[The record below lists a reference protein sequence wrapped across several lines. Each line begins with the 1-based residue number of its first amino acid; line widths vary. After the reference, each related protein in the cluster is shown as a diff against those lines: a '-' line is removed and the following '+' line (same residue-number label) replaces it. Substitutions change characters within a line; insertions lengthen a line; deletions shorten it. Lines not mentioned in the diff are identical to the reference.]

1 MITYIF
7 NCARLSLLLF
17 LLCFAFTAT
26 AQTDSSFIQRI
37 PADTSTEKLSMDA
50 VYDRP
55 FLTAG
60 KFPVALGGYLEA
72 NTEYAA
78 TDGVSDGLS
87 FQFRR
92 MSLFF
97 SSTIGQ
103 RIKFLA
109 ELEFED
115 GTKEINLEYASLD
128 VEFHPL
134 FNLRGGIILNP
145 IGTFN
150 QNHDGPKWEFID
162 RPISSRTILP
172 ATLSTAG
179 FGFHGKHFVENWVL
193 GYEAYL
199 SNGFDDQVISN
210 SQDRTSLAAGKS
222 NPDKFEESFNGVPM
236 FTGKIAVRNRKLGE
250 AGISFLTGVYN
261 KWQSDGIVLEDKK
274 SASALAFD
282 FNTSLLKN
290 RINITT
296 EIAKVFVEVPDTYT
310 QAYGTRQFGLFT
322 DITGTI
328 LQQKILGWEKAKVNL
343 AIRFEYA
350 DYNQGTFEDT
360 GGNISDD
367 VWALVPALSFRPVG
381 ATVFRFN
388 YRYEWQQDLL
398 GNPPAKT
405 GVIQF
410 GFASYF

>member
-1 MITYIF
+1 M
-7 NCARLSLLLF
+7 
-17 LLCFAFTAT
+17 
-26 AQTDSSFIQRI
+26 
-37 PADTSTEKLSMDA
+37 
-50 VYDRP
+50 
-55 FLTAG
+55 
-60 KFPVALGGYLEA
+60 
-72 NTEYAA
+72 
-78 TDGVSDGLS
+78 
-87 FQFRR
+87 
-92 MSLFF
+92 
-97 SSTIGQ
+97 
-103 RIKFLA
+103 
-109 ELEFED
+109 
-115 GTKEINLEYASLD
+115 
-128 VEFHPL
+128 EFHPL

-150 QNHDGPKWEFID
+150 QNHDGPKWEFVD
-162 RPISSRTILP
+162 RPISSTTILP
-172 ATLSTAG
+172 STLSTAG
-179 FGFHGKHFVENWVL
+179 FGLHGKHFVENWVL

-210 SQDRTSLAAGKS
+210 TQDRISLAAGKS

>member
-17 LLCFAFTAT
+17 LLSFVFTAT

-92 MSLFF
+92 MSLFL

-134 FNLRGGIILNP
+134 LNLRGGIILNP
-145 IGTFN
+145 VSYT
-150 QNHDGPKWEFID
+150 HL
-162 RPISSRTILP
+162 TLP
-172 ATLSTAG
+172 T
-179 FGFHGKHFVENWVL
+179 
-193 GYEAYL
+193 
-199 SNGFDDQVISN
+199 
-210 SQDRTSLAAGKS
+210 
-222 NPDKFEESFNGVPM
+222 
-236 FTGKIAVRNRKLGE
+236 NR
-250 AGISFLTGVYN
+250 
-261 KWQSDGIVLEDKK
+261 
-274 SASALAFD
+274 
-282 FNTSLLKN
+282 
-290 RINITT
+290 
-296 EIAKVFVEVPDTYT
+296 EV
-310 QAYGTRQFGLFT
+310 
-322 DITGTI
+322 
-328 LQQKILGWEKAKVNL
+328 
-343 AIRFEYA
+343 
-350 DYNQGTFEDT
+350 
-360 GGNISDD
+360 
-367 VWALVPALSFRPVG
+367 
-381 ATVFRFN
+381 
-388 YRYEWQQDLL
+388 
-398 GNPPAKT
+398 
-405 GVIQF
+405 
-410 GFASYF
+410 